1 MTDAFGRTINYLR
14 ISVTDRCNLRCIYCM
29 PEEGV
34 PFIPHVQLL
43 SYEDIVSFTR
53 FAVSRGI
60 RKVRLTGGEPLVR
73 KGIAHLVRA
82 LAAIP
87 GIEDLA
93 MTTNG
98 LLLEEMASALK
109 EAGLHRL
116 NVSLDTLDA
125 QKYERLTRGGSLDK
139 VLKGIRAAKKSG
151 FGSAISPVKLNCVK
165 MPETTQAELDE
176 LGAFARK
183 EGLELRLIH
192 LMDLEHGT
200 FSKVEG
206 GQGGDC
212 THCNRLRLTSTGIL
226 KPCLF
231 NNLGYDIRKMGYE
244 KALEAALKHKPLSGT
259 NNTTDSFHF
268 IGG

>member
-125 QKYERLTRGGSLDK
+125 QKYERLTRGGSLTK
-139 VLKGIRAAKKSG
+139 CLKASVPPKSG

-176 LGAFARK
+176 LGA
-183 EGLELRLIH
+183 L
-192 LMDLEHGT
+192 
-200 FSKVEG
+200 
-206 GQGGDC
+206 
-212 THCNRLRLTSTGIL
+212 
-226 KPCLF
+226 P
-231 NNLGYDIRKMGYE
+231 E
-244 KALEAALKHKPLSGT
+244 KKA
-259 NNTTDSFHF
+259 
-268 IGG
+268 